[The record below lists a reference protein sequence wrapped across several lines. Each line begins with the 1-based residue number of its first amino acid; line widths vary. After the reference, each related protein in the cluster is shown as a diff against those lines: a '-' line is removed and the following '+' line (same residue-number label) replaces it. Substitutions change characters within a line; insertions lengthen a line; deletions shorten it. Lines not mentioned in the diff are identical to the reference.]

1 MSSSSATRHPLSVS
15 TPEHSC
21 TASTRARRRRRDLAA
36 EVVVGDLLGAD
47 TVRPA
52 REGTSS
58 TSPRGRR
65 TVAPRATRV
74 ATPCP
79 RVAATPVVAAPSPE
93 GHSGPVEMEHE
104 QMAAEF
110 TKELGRKIVFRGL
123 PVDDY
128 TASLNETR
136 VGVRRAA
143 PQWRHGRLPKQPR
156 GRHRQQHREAHWAPV
171 YARRRVRPGPRRP
184 LERQQQQLTCSG
196 RQLEAAPTPRPP
208 TRKSTR

>member
-1 MSSSSATRHPLSVS
+1 MACPSATRHPLSVS
-15 TPEHSC
+15 TPGHSC
-21 TASTRARRRRRDLAA
+21 TASTRARRRDLAA

-52 REGTSS
+52 REGMSS
-58 TSPRGRR
+58 TSHRGRR
-65 TVAPRATRV
+65 TVTPRATRV

-79 RVAATPVVAAPSPE
+79 RVAATPVVAALLPE
-93 GHSGPVEMEHE
+93 GHSGPVETEHE
-104 QMAAEF
+104 QVAVEF

-143 PQWRHGRLPKQPR
+143 PQWRHGRLPQRPH
-156 GRHRQQHREAHWAPV
+156 GRRRQQHREAHWAPV

-184 LERQQQQLTCSG
+184 PERQQQLTCSG